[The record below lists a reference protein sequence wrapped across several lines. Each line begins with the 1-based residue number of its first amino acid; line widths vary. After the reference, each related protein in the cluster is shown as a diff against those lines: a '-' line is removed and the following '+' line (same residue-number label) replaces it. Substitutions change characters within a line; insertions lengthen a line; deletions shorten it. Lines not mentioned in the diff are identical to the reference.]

1 MKKNLLSPLLSIICI
16 LFCNCSRDDTSG
28 NEQII
33 EMTNQGVIPC
43 ENGIAA
49 GKYPCKGY
57 DFVSHI
63 TLEQMNAETGNDSWG
78 WTDPVTNKEYALI
91 GLDNGTAFIDISIPE
106 SPRYIGKLPTATVSS
121 SWRDVKVYNNTAF
134 IVSEAKGHGLQVF
147 DLTKLRNAGEATT
160 FTADVHYTDFGS
172 AHNIVINPL
181 SGYAYVVGAKNLNG
195 SQALYNGGPLFIN
208 IQNPLVPKNEG
219 GYAEKAYSH
228 DAQVIT
234 YNGPD
239 PGYIGK
245 EILIGSNENELA
257 IVDITDKSN
266 PIAIST
272 ISYAQVG
279 YTHQGWFT
287 EDMKYFLLGDEL
299 DETREGFN
307 TRTIIFNMEDLD
319 VPQEHMMF
327 TGTTSAIDH
336 NGYVKGNLFYLA
348 NYQAGMRVI
357 DISDIAN
364 KNIAEIG
371 FFDTFPTSNAADF
384 KGAWNVYP
392 FFKSGNIVISDINSG
407 FILVRKKM
415 IKI

>member
-49 GKYPCKGY
+49 GKYPCKEY

-63 TLEQMNAETGNDSWG
+63 TLEQINAETGNDSWG

-134 IVSEAKGHGLQVF
+134 IVSEAKGHGMQVF

-239 PGYIGK
+239 PDYIGK

-357 DISDIAN
+357 DISDLAN

-407 FILVRKKM
+407 FILVRKK
-415 IKI
+415 